1 MTLPPSTTTPTPSRP
16 SAVAPRRP
24 VARVL
29 RPFQQFAK
37 IGSLG
42 GIVLLISTAMALAWS
57 NSPWGASYFHL
68 WETEIVVGSAA
79 SPLSLTLH
87 EWINDLLMA
96 VFFLLVGLEIKRE
109 MLVGELSSPRQAA
122 LPILAALGGMVIPAL
137 CYVALNRGG
146 PAMAGW
152 GIPMATDIAFAL
164 GILAL
169 LGPRVPLGLKV
180 FLAALAIVDDLGA
193 VLVIA
198 FFYTSSIAW
207 GALAGAGACVALL
220 LWLNARRI
228 CALTPYLML
237 GALLWYCFLLSGI
250 HATIAGVVLA
260 LTIPTDARINADEF
274 SARARALVDEFDR
287 TETGDL
293 LVLTSKGQQEALHG
307 LDVAVSAVNAPLLK
321 LEHSLNTLVSFGI
334 MPLFALSNA
343 GVRLD
348 GAAVALTSPAA
359 LGIMAGLVIGKTVGI
374 TGFSVLAVRAGIASL
389 PAGVTWRMLNGAAWL
404 AGIGFTM
411 SLFIAG
417 LAFSDVALLE
427 ASKISVLASSVVA
440 GTVGFLILS
449 RSAPT
454 GAASDASE
462 DRVGMENDVAAP

>member
-1 MTLPPSTTTPTPSRP
+1 MTVSSLTPPTSTRP
-16 SAVAPRRP
+16 PVVRRRL

-29 RPFQQFAK
+29 RPFQEFARV
-37 IGSLG
+37 GSLG
-42 GIVLLISTAMALAWS
+42 GIVLLITTAVALAWS
-57 NSPWGASYFHL
+57 NSPWSDAYFHL
-68 WETEIVVGSAA
+68 WETELVLGSSAA
-79 SPLSLTLH
+79 PLSLTLH
-87 EWINDLLMA
+87 EWINDALMA

-109 MLVGELSSPRQAA
+109 ILVGELANARQAA
-122 LPILAALGGMVIPAL
+122 LPIVAAVGGMVVPAL

-198 FFYTSSIAW
+198 FFYTGSIAW
-207 GALAGAGACVALL
+207 GALAGAAACVVLL
-220 LWLNARRI
+220 AVLNVRRI
-228 CALTPYLML
+228 CALTPYLL
-237 GALLWYCFLLSGI
+237 IGIVLWYCFLLSGI
-250 HATIAGVVLA
+250 HATIAGVLLA
-260 LTIPTDARINADEF
+260 MTIPTSSRINAEEF

-293 LVLTSKGQQEALHG
+293 LVITSKGQQEALHG

-321 LEHSLNTLVSFGI
+321 LEHALNALVSFGI

-348 GAAVALTSPAA
+348 GAAAALATPAS
-359 LGIMAGLVIGKTVGI
+359 LGIMLGLVLGKMAGI
-374 TGFSVLAVRAGIASL
+374 TGFSALAVRLGIASL
-389 PAGVTWRMLNGAAWL
+389 PAGVSWRMVNGAAWL
-404 AGIGFTM
+404 GGIGFTM

-417 LAFSDVALLE
+417 LAFDDAALL
-427 ASKISVLASSVVA
+427 AAAKIGVLTSSVVA
-440 GTVGFLILS
+440 GTVGYLLLR
-449 RSAPT
+449 RSPSVAAEAD
-454 GAASDASE
+454 GAAEEVFAVE
-462 DRVGMENDVAAP
+462 EEGAPA